1 MAQNQAQVDQT
12 GSGQVLPLEIP
23 VSKEVF
29 PSSGPDVKHE
39 FSNQMSIDPHQST
52 LKNHYR
58 DKSRPELQKQ
68 FAFKSLQQ
76 VPRLEKVTLNMC
88 VPQAVKNPKLLNS
101 VAKDLSMIAGQKAV
115 ITKAKK
121 AISNFKIKEGM
132 PLGAMVTLRREKMWT
147 FLERLIHFALPQVR
161 DFRGLSPRGFDGKG
175 NYNIGIKE
183 QIIFPE
189 VDYDKVDA
197 IRGMN
202 ITICT
207 TARDDKSACI
217 LLKSLGFPLRKT

>member
-1 MAQNQAQVDQT
+1 
-12 GSGQVLPLEIP
+12 
-23 VSKEVF
+23 
-29 PSSGPDVKHE
+29 
-39 FSNQMSIDPHQST
+39 MSDLQ
-52 LKNHYR
+52 KQYR
-58 DKSRPELQKQ
+58 EKTRPELKKQ
-68 FAFKSLQQ
+68 FAFKSLMQ
-76 VPRLEKVTLNMC
+76 VPRVEKVTLNMC
-88 VPQAVKNPKLLNS
+88 VPQAVKNPKILNS
-101 VAKDLSMIAGQKAV
+101 VSKDLSMIAGQKAV

-132 PLGAMVTLRREKMWT
+132 PLGAMVTLRRERMWT

-175 NYNIGIKE
+175 NYNLGIKE

-207 TARDDKSACI
+207 TAEEDEHARV
-217 LLKSLGFPLRKT
+217 LLKSLGFPFRKT